1 MATAITCINC
11 GIDGVIKARDS
22 QDDRSL
28 KVFRRLGRN
37 PVSGHLH
44 YQCPACEMVLL
55 VDPQLLRANNHIF
68 ARESTHYPI
77 VSADSGLDYRNIVFV
92 NKTFTPPFPL
102 RSEFQP
108 PPSP

>member
-55 VDPQLLRANNHIF
+55 VDPQLIRANNHIF
-68 ARESTHYPI
+68 AREPMHYPI
-77 VSADSGLDYRNIVFV
+77 VSADSNPDYRNIVFM
-92 NKTFTPPFPL
+92 NKALTHPFLL
-102 RSEFQP
+102 RSGFQP